1 MFCLLNIGVPHVSD
15 FLLMILSLIII
26 LSYFF
31 NVYSKKSGIPSV
43 LLLIGVGLI
52 MGLITQYFAPSFKSS
67 NKAELDLLLKVL
79 GTFGLILIV
88 LEAALDLKLLKEKVW
103 VIVKSLFVATIGL
116 GGTSVLGAWF
126 LSYFFVGDFGV
137 LNKFAECLLITIP
150 LSILSSAIILPSIG
164 ELEEK
169 KREFL
174 IYESTFSDIVGI
186 IAFGFVMS
194 WVSPENNSGSSDIS
208 KLVFGN
214 FGDLFFT
221 IVFSLVI
228 SYILIYLFQ
237 KLKDHGKLFLL
248 ISVLLFLYS
257 LGHMFGFAS
266 LLIIL
271 IFGLVLNN
279 YSLFFRGGL
288 KDFVLEENVNIT
300 LKDFSV
306 VTTESAFVVRTFF
319 FILFG
324 WSISV
329 STLFDYRVWLIGIP
343 LIVIIYLIRCV
354 LLFVFN
360 ASFKLVHINPLL
372 FLAPRGLITVLL
384 FYSAKDF
391 VNIAILGKPDFD
403 FGGVLLFVIL
413 TSCLIMSWSLVSE
426 KKKLQKQKEED
437 FEIINDESVL
447 VIGEEK
453 TRES

>member
-1 MFCLLNIGVPHVSD
+1 MLTVLNSGIPHVSD
-15 FLLMILSLIII
+15 FLLMVLSLIII

-52 MGLITQYFAPSFKSS
+52 MGLITQYFSPSFKSN

-103 VIVKSLFVATIGL
+103 VIMKSLFVATIGL
-116 GGTSVLGAWF
+116 LGTSILGAWF
-126 LSYFFVGDFGV
+126 LSYFFVEDFGV
-137 LNKFAECLLITIP
+137 LNKFSECLLITIP
-150 LSILSSAIILPSIG
+150 LSVLSSAIILPSIG
-164 ELEEK
+164 SLESK

-186 IAFGFVMS
+186 IAFGFVVS
-194 WVSPENNSGSSDIS
+194 WVNPGGDSGSSDIS

-221 IVFSLVI
+221 VVFSLVI
-228 SYILIYLFQ
+228 SYVLIYLFQ

-248 ISVLLFLYS
+248 IAVLLFLYS

-279 YSLFFRGGL
+279 YSLFFRGTL

-300 LKDFSV
+300 LKDFCV

-324 WSISV
+324 WSISI
-329 STLFDYRVWLIGIP
+329 SSLFDYRVWLIGVP
-343 LIVIIYLIRCV
+343 LIVIIYLVRSA

-360 ASFKLVHINPLL
+360 ASFKIDSISPVL

-391 VNIAILGKPDFD
+391 INITVLGQPEFD

-413 TSCLIMSWSLVSE
+413 ASCLIMSWSLVGE
-426 KKKLQKQKEED
+426 KKKLEKQIEED
-437 FEIINDESVL
+437 FEIINNDRVATEE
-447 VIGEEK
+447 EEK
-453 TRES
+453 TKEI

>member
-1 MFCLLNIGVPHVSD
+1 MLALLNIGFPHVSD
-15 FLLMILSLIII
+15 FLLMILSLVII

-31 NVYSKKSGIPSV
+31 NLYSKKSGIPSV
-43 LLLIGVGLI
+43 LLLIGAGLI
-52 MGLITQYFAPSFKSS
+52 MGVITQSFAPSFKSN
-67 NKAELDLLLKVL
+67 NKTELDVLLKVL

-103 VIVKSLFVATIGL
+103 IIVKSLFVAIIGL
-116 GGTSVLGAWF
+116 GATSILGAWF

-137 LNKFAECLLITIP
+137 LNKFSECLLITIP
-150 LSILSSAIILPSIG
+150 LSVLSSAIILPSIG
-164 ELEEK
+164 MLESK

-194 WVSPENNSGSSDIS
+194 WVNPGGGSEPSDVS

-221 IVFSLVI
+221 VVFSLAI
-228 SYILIYLFQ
+228 SYVLVYFFQ

-248 ISVLLFLYS
+248 IAVLLFLYS

-279 YSLFFRGGL
+279 YPLFFRGGI
-288 KDFVLEENVNIT
+288 KEFVLEENVNIT

-329 STLFDYRVWLIGIP
+329 SSLFDYRVWLIGAP
-343 LIVIIYLIRCV
+343 LVIIIYLVRSV

-360 ASFKLVHINPLL
+360 ASFNLGVINPVL

-384 FYSAKDF
+384 FYSAKDI
-391 VNIAILGKPDFD
+391 VNINVLGVSSFD

-413 TSCLIMSWSLVSE
+413 ASCLIMSWSLVNE
-426 KKKLQKQKEED
+426 KKKLKKQEEED
-437 FEIINDESVL
+437 FEIINKEGIVEK
-447 VIGEEK
+447 EEK
-453 TRES
+453 TKEN

>member
-1 MFCLLNIGVPHVSD
+1 MLTFLNINLPHVSD
-15 FLLMILSLIII
+15 FLLMVLSLVII

-31 NVYSKKSGIPSV
+31 SVYSKKSGIPSV

-52 MGLITQYFAPSFKSS
+52 IGVATNYFAPTFKSN
-67 NKAELDLLLKVL
+67 NKTGLELLLKVL

-88 LEAALDLKLLKEKVW
+88 LEAALDLKLLKEKIW
-103 VIVKSLFVATIGL
+103 VIVKSLFVAVIGL
-116 GGTSVLGAWF
+116 GGTSIVGAWF
-126 LSYFFVGDFGV
+126 LSYFFIGDFGV
-137 LNKFAECLLITIP
+137 ITNFNEALLITIP
-150 LSILSSAIILPSIG
+150 LSVLSSAIILPSIG
-164 ELEEK
+164 MLENK

-194 WVSPENNSGSSDIS
+194 LVSPKGGSESSDVS
-208 KLVFGN
+208 RLMFSN

-221 IVFSLVI
+221 VIFSLVV
-228 SYILIYLFQ
+228 SYVLIYLFQ

-248 ISVLLFLYS
+248 IAVLLFLYS
-257 LGHMFGFAS
+257 IGHMFGFAS

-279 YSLFFRGGL
+279 YNLFFRGVL
-288 KDFVLEENVNIT
+288 KEFVLEENVNIT
-300 LKDFSV
+300 LKDFSI

-324 WSISV
+324 WSISIL
-329 STLFDYRVWLIGIP
+329 SLFDYRVWLIGVPI
-343 LIVIIYLIRCV
+343 IAIIYLVRSFV
-354 LLFVFN
+354 LFVFN
-360 ASFKLVHINPLL
+360 ATIKLKNINPVL

-391 VNIAILGKPDFD
+391 VSVTVLGKSDFD

-413 TSCLIMSWSLVSE
+413 ATCLIMSWSLVKE
-426 KKKLQKQKEED
+426 KKNLERQEEED
-437 FEIINDESVL
+437 FEIINSDNLES
-447 VIGEEK
+447 EE
-453 TRES
+453 ENIQEN

>member
-1 MFCLLNIGVPHVSD
+1 MLTLLNINLPHVSD
-15 FLLMILSLIII
+15 FLLVILSLVII

-31 NVYSKKSGIPSV
+31 NVYSKKSGVPSV
-43 LLLIGVGLI
+43 LLLIGVGL
-52 MGLITQYFAPSFKSS
+52 MAGLATNYFTPAFKS
-67 NKAELDLLLKVL
+67 NNETELDLLLKVL

-88 LEAALDLKLLKEKVW
+88 LEAALDLKLLKEKISI
-103 VIVKSLFVATIGL
+103 IVKSLSVAIIAL
-116 GGTSVLGAWF
+116 GGTSIVGAWF
-126 LSYFFVGDFGV
+126 LSYFFVGDIGV
-137 LNKFAECLLITIP
+137 LNKFSECLLITIP
-150 LSILSSAIILPSIG
+150 LSVLSSAIILPSIG
-164 ELEEK
+164 MLENK

-194 WVSPENNSGSSDIS
+194 WVNPGDGSESSDVS
-208 KLVFGN
+208 TLMFSN

-221 IVFSLVI
+221 IVLSLVI
-228 SYILIYLFQ
+228 SYVLIYLFQ

-248 ISVLLFLYS
+248 IAVLLFLYS

-279 YSLFFRGGL
+279 YSLFFRGVL
-288 KDFVLEENVNIT
+288 KEFVLEENVNIT
-300 LKDFSV
+300 LKDFTV

-324 WSISV
+324 WSVSIS
-329 STLFDYRVWLIGIP
+329 SLFDYRVWLIGVPI
-343 LIVIIYLIRCV
+343 IVIIYLIRFVV
-354 LLFVFN
+354 LLVFN
-360 ASFKLVHINPLL
+360 ATFKFKKINPVL

-391 VNIAILGKPDFD
+391 VNITVLGTPGFD

-413 TSCLIMSWSLVSE
+413 TSCLIMSWSLVGE
-426 KKKLQKQKEED
+426 KKRIKKQEEED
-437 FEIINDESVL
+437 FEILEKDEVL
-447 VIGEEK
+447 EE
-453 TRES
+453 EN